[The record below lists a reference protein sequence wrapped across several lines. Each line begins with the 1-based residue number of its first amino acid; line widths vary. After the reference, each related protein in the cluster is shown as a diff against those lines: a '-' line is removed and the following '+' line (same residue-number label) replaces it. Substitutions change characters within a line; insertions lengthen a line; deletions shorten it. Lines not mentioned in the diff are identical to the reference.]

1 MSAADPLTTGT
12 TQQALEAET
21 VLDTYTTVAE
31 WIRFADAKAAVTL
44 TVDGVLLGTLI
55 PTLKSYLAETDV
67 VHLWP
72 WWNVLVIGLFIG
84 WLLLVTISAAFAFHC
99 ILPFRGN
106 GRMMA
111 LSHTTHFHPAAV
123 AQKFP
128 LSRLE
133 QFVAECEQI
142 GMIGLKREVLTAILI
157 DAHVSNAK
165 YRSVIRSIWCLA
177 ASTVFA
183 VLFLLA
189 TLF

>member
-1 MSAADPLTTGT
+1 MSSPDPLPSEATRN
-12 TQQALEAET
+12 ALEAET

-31 WIRFADAKAAVTL
+31 WIRFADTKAAITL

-55 PTLKSYLAETDV
+55 PTLKSYLSDTAT
-67 VHLWP
+67 VHPWP
-72 WWNVLVIGLFIG
+72 WWHLLVIGLFVG
-84 WLLLVTISAAFAFHC
+84 WLLGVTSSAAFAFHC
-99 ILPFRGN
+99 ILPFRGT

-123 AQKFP
+123 SQKFP

-142 GMIGLKREVLTAILI
+142 GMVGLKREVLTAILI

-177 ASTVFA
+177 AGTVFA